1 MSKSQVIET
10 KRILH
15 TPSDFAKS
23 TLFYV
28 QEAGRLR
35 SLKSHVSRRE
45 HLDSFLFLI
54 VLSGEGAVTYRD
66 RRYHLKAGGCMFI
79 DCKPVSY
86 THLDVY
92 KRQPWMSPGA
102 AALLPAKPPY
112 IPGPPGN
119 PDRWSPSC
127 CDPRPRRSIRRNGCL
142 LSPGYRV

>member
-1 MSKSQVIET
+1 MAKSQVIET

-66 RRYHLKAGGCMFI
+66 RRYHL
-79 DCKPVSY
+79 
-86 THLDVY
+86 
-92 KRQPWMSPGA
+92 R
-102 AALLPAKPPY
+102 PATACSSTANRAIPTRAVKK
-112 IPGPPGN
+112 IPG
-119 PDRWSPSC
+119 S
-127 CDPRPRRSIRRNGCL
+127 
-142 LSPGYRV
+142 